1 MSTATK
7 AASVATANRILAALP
22 EESLERLAPHLEPV
36 SVALKEPIFEARE
49 PVRHA
54 LLPLDCVLSFVTPI
68 GPRDAVEIAT
78 VGNEGIAGLSAFL
91 GTEWMPYRAFAQVP
105 GQALRVGADVL
116 AEQAAQDEELSA
128 VLKRYTQALLT
139 QVAQSTACN
148 SVHGV
153 EERCARWL
161 LMTHDRVG
169 LASQFP
175 MTQEFLATMLG
186 VRRATVTVAA
196 GALQQAGVIRYSRG
210 KITVVDRPGLE
221 AASCECYATVREE
234 LDRLLPPFGAAK
246 GHEVRGLA
254 AAS

>member
-161 LMTHDRVG
+161 LMTHDRVHG
-169 LASQFP
+169 DHFLL
-175 MTQEFLATMLG
+175 THEFLGMMLG
-186 VRRATVTVAA
+186 VRRAGVTVAA
-196 GALQQAGVIRYSRG
+196 GMLQRAGVIRYSRG
-210 KITVVDRPGLE
+210 KITVVDRAALE
-221 AASCECYATVREE
+221 AASCECYSVVRAHF
-234 LDRLLPPFGAAK
+234 DRLLGGNTPAA
-246 GHEVRGLA
+246 
-254 AAS
+254 